1 VRRALAHWSRG
12 RPAQAGEGV
21 RRPLQAGIAIACLL
35 SLAAAAE
42 APPTLL
48 TVPQQDRFRLSTGP
62 ASASISAD
70 GRYIAFASY
79 VNLSEDDRDPCADI
93 YLLDRETGRATLE
106 SVGIDGF
113 AHNTDSLLPRISADG
128 RYIAFETSIAGNEKV
143 VTGTGVVLRDRV
155 AGTARLISRTPSGD
169 LPDGW
174 SASPAVSDDGGTIVF
189 SSAATNLTTDPDL
202 NGSMPDIY
210 QFDPRRSLVTRISLN
225 LDGLQPSEGA
235 SVTPAISG
243 DGRHVAFSST
253 ADIDGQAR
261 RSRSAAS
268 GRSGRPI
275 WHLFVRDNQSKKT
288 IRVWRKGVMPDGSSS
303 QPVLSRDGR
312 FLAFVS
318 FATNLVSADRNKSTD
333 IFLFDTTTKVISL
346 VSRGVGGRPANGA
359 SWNPTISADGRRIA
373 FQSNASDLVCAERC
387 PPDAE
392 DINLL
397 PDVFVLDRVTDT
409 MTQVSVGDGS
419 WLEES
424 GAPTIDATGNVI
436 AFTSKHPIDAQ
447 DVDDDFDLFVRVSS
461 R

>member
-1 VRRALAHWSRG
+1 
-12 RPAQAGEGV
+12 V
-21 RRPLQAGIAIACLL
+21 RRPLQAGIAMGGLL

-62 ASASISAD
+62 ASASITAD

-79 VNLSEDDRDPCADI
+79 GRLSEDDRDPCADI

-106 SVGIDGF
+106 SAGIDGF
-113 AHNTDSLLPRISADG
+113 ARNTDSLQPRISADG
-128 RYIAFETSIAGNEKV
+128 RYIAFEAAITSDDQVAS
-143 VTGTGVVLRDRV
+143 GTGVVLRDRM
-155 AGTARLISRTPSGD
+155 AGTARLISRTPSGGV
-169 LPDGW
+169 PDGW
-174 SASPAVSDDGGTIVF
+174 SASPAITYDGGTIVF
-189 SSAATNLTTDPDL
+189 SSAATNLTPEPDR

-210 QFDPRRSLVTRISLN
+210 QFDQRTSLVTRISLN
-225 LDGLQPSEGA
+225 VHGVQPSDGA
-235 SVTPAISG
+235 SVTPSISP

-253 ADIDGQAR
+253 ADLDGRAR

-275 WHLFVRDNQSKKT
+275 WHLFVRDNESKQT
-288 IRVWRKGVMPDGSSS
+288 IRVWRDGVMPDGSSS

-333 IFLFDTTTKVISL
+333 IFLFDTTTKAITL

-373 FQSNASDLVCAERC
+373 FQSNASDLICAERC
-387 PPDAE
+387 PPNAE

-397 PDVFVLDRVTDT
+397 PDVFVLDRATDT